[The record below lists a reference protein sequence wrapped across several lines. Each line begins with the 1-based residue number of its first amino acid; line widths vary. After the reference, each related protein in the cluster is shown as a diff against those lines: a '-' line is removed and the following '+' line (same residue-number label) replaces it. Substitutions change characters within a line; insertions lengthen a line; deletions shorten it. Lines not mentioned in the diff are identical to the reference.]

1 MRRFLVL
8 DVEYEVH
15 QAAEE
20 YGFTEKEAASSV
32 VQDILGSIREVLP
45 VVQVDI
51 INEGQA
57 NIFESES
64 SNLP

>member
-1 MRRFLVL
+1 MRRFLVI
-8 DVEYEVH
+8 DVEYEVNMADH
-15 QAAEE
+15 
-20 YGFTEKEAASSV
+20 GPFTEAEIAKSIVE
-32 VQDILGSIREVLP
+32 DILGSIREVLP

-64 SNLP
+64 PNLP